1 MFSYSGAHV
10 CIILEQTTG
19 KLKYFE
25 DTWSSWGVKNINKAQ
40 KAYAR
45 PFIRIAAIIFKWKVI
60 SFFHLTDWRAIWQQ
74 YGKYNSL
81 G

>member
-10 CIILEQTTG
+10 CIILEKTTG

-25 DTWSSWGVKNINKAQ
+25 VVVVKNINKAQ

-45 PFIRIAAIIFKWKVI
+45 PFIRIAAIY
-60 SFFHLTDWRAIWQQ
+60 L
-74 YGKYNSL
+74 
-81 G
+81 

>member
-1 MFSYSGAHV
+1 MQGRL
-10 CIILEQTTG
+10 LE
-19 KLKYFE
+19 LL
-25 DTWSSWGVKNINKAQ
+25 
-40 KAYAR
+40 
-45 PFIRIAAIIFKWKVI
+45 PFIFKWKVI